1 MSNLYIQYFI
11 HLFSFPSFLPA
22 TLLYIHSSIHVFIH
36 ASFYPSIFTVTIH
49 SFLHSPTRQPTHIL
63 VHPPSHHPSV
73 LWPMHLSSFPL
84 LSSFLFN
91 SVTFPVV
98 SSLADPWCGPPCNYL
113 TSASPHLFPIVPFPW
128 LRCWGPLW
136 DAQWKQARERKIYLC
151 FSLHDLSLPRKSLGK
166 ETLELK
172 CWDFRVAS
180 PSAYLV
186 CSDLNPWG
194 GWSGVLTVQ
203 PRDLVRGLPLLPEL
217 AVQRVVGQD
226 CEGGF
231 WISNMAF

>member
-1 MSNLYIQYFI
+1 
-11 HLFSFPSFLPA
+11 
-22 TLLYIHSSIHVFIH
+22 
-36 ASFYPSIFTVTIH
+36 
-49 SFLHSPTRQPTHIL
+49 
-63 VHPPSHHPSV
+63 
-73 LWPMHLSSFPL
+73 
-84 LSSFLFN
+84 
-91 SVTFPVV
+91 
-98 SSLADPWCGPPCNYL
+98 
-113 TSASPHLFPIVPFPW
+113 
-128 LRCWGPLW
+128 
-136 DAQWKQARERKIYLC
+136 
-151 FSLHDLSLPRKSLGK
+151 LPRKSLGK